1 MSVLDTIIE
10 KRDGGTHDREAI
22 EELVGGVVSGDIP
35 DYQLAAWLMA
45 VYFRGLNAEEAGT
58 LTDVMIRSGEVIDL
72 SSLSG
77 PLVDKH
83 STGGVGDK
91 VSLILAPMVAACG
104 VQVPMMSGRGLGHT
118 GGTLDK
124 LESIPGYSTALDAP
138 RFREVIA
145 GCGYSMIGQSERVV
159 PADRIMY
166 AMRDVTGTVESIP
179 LITASI
185 LSKKFAEG
193 AQSLVFDVKC
203 GAGAFMKTPE
213 DARTLARSLTDASKA
228 LGRPVVACI
237 TRMDAPLGY
246 KVGNSLEVEE
256 SLDALEGRGPE
267 DLMRVVFRLG
277 GWMLVAAGFA
287 PDPDAGEARCRE
299 AIEDGSALQRFR
311 ENVRA
316 QGGEVDRL
324 TGGRMQTLRSPEAS
338 VVRAKSDGVVTGI
351 DAFAVGSASVLL
363 GAGRTKAEDSVDHG
377 AGVELAVRVGD
388 RVSAGDVLCRTYAAG
403 GVVTERAES
412 VLSRAFTVL
421 PGTGVAGDGGE
432 MILEE
437 ISEL

>member
-10 KRDGGTHDREAI
+10 KRDGATHDRDAI
-22 EELVGGVVSGDIP
+22 EELIGGVVSGEIP

-45 VYFRGLNAEEAGT
+45 VYFRGLNAEEAGI
-58 LTDVMIRSGEVIDL
+58 LTDAMIRSGEVIDL
-72 SSLSG
+72 SSLPG

-104 VQVPMMSGRGLGHT
+104 IQVPMMSGRGLGHT

-124 LESIPGYSTALDAP
+124 LESIPGYSTALEAA

-145 GCGYSMIGQSERVV
+145 ECGYSMIGQSERVA

-228 LGRPVVACI
+228 LGRPVVSCI

-256 SLDALEGRGPE
+256 SLESLEGRGPE
-267 DLMRVVFRLG
+267 ELMRVVHRLG
-277 GWMLVAAGFA
+277 GWMLVAGGLVS
-287 PDPDAGEARCRE
+287 DPGAGEARCRE
-299 AIEDGSALQRFR
+299 AIEDGSAMQRFR
-311 ENVRA
+311 ANIRA
-316 QGGEVDRL
+316 QGGDVERL
-324 TGGRMQTLRSPEAS
+324 TVERMRELRSPAAT
-338 VVRAKSDGVVTGI
+338 VIRAKNDGVVAGI
-351 DAFAVGSASVLL
+351 DAFAVGQASVLL
-363 GAGRTKAEDSVDHG
+363 GAGRMKAEDSVDPG
-377 AGVELAVRVGD
+377 AGVELAVRVGN
-388 RVSAGDVLCRTYAAG
+388 RVNAGDVLGRTYAADG
-403 GVVTERAES
+403 AAAERAES

-421 PGTGVAGDGGE
+421 PGAVAGDGGE